1 MKAGWL
7 ILGLVLSGATRTIAQ
22 QQVYTNDF
30 AAGTNVVEVPTKA
43 PSVFQLTQ
51 PSDTNVSVH
60 VVLKTKVRV
69 SGPLVGPVKAKTASD
84 FSRKVAHLFSP
95 FASEEFNPQ
104 SVPSGP
110 RTAQAWSAIV
120 GWHPG
125 GSAFPT
131 ESQHEPPE
139 LRLLSISVE
148 KEP

>member
-22 QQVYTNDF
+22 QQVYTNHF
-30 AAGTNVVEVPTKA
+30 TAGTNAVEVPSTE
-43 PSVFQLTQ
+43 PSLFQLTQ
-51 PSDTNVSVH
+51 PSDTNASVH
-60 VVLKTKVRV
+60 VVLKTKIRV
-69 SGPLVGPVKAKTASD
+69 SGPLVGPAKAKTASD

-104 SVPSGP
+104 SAPSGP
-110 RTAQAWSAIV
+110 VNARAWSAIV

-139 LRLLSISVE
+139 LRLLSISAE